1 MNKTGFIM
9 QLAERLNITE
19 EQAAMVDE
27 TVEAHPIIGRNSKL
41 AVIAEIKEKLGT
53 DDEAAKRIS
62 DTASELIASNIRNKL
77 LHPFGGNDED
87 K

>member
-1 MNKTGFIM
+1 M
-9 QLAERLNITE
+9 QLAEKLNITE
-19 EQAAMVDE
+19 EQAAQVDE
-27 TVEAHPIIGRNSKL
+27 IIETHPIIGKNSKL

-53 DDEAAKRIS
+53 DDETAKQIS

>member
-9 QLAERLNITE
+9 QLADRLNITE
-19 EQAAMVDE
+19 EQAAQVDE
-27 TVEAHPIIGRNSKL
+27 IIEAHYIVGRNSKL
-41 AVIAEIKEKLGT
+41 AVVAEIKEKLGT
-53 DDEAAKRIS
+53 DDETAKQIS

>member
-27 TVEAHPIIGRNSKL
+27 TVDAHPIIGRNSKL

>member
-1 MNKTGFIM
+1 M

-19 EQAAMVDE
+19 EQAALVDGI
-27 TVEAHPIIGRNSKL
+27 VEAHPIIGKNSKL

-53 DDEAAKRIS
+53 DDETAKQIS
-62 DTASELIASNIRNKL
+62 DTVSELIGSNIRNKL

>member
-9 QLAERLNITE
+9 QLADRLNITE
-19 EQAAMVDE
+19 EQAAQVDE
-27 TVEAHPIIGRNSKL
+27 IIEAHPIIGKNSKL
-41 AVIAEIKEKLGT
+41 AVVAEIKEKLNT
-53 DDEAAKRIS
+53 DDETAKQIS

>member
-9 QLAERLNITE
+9 QLADRLNITE
-19 EQAAMVDE
+19 EQAAQVDE
-27 TVEAHPIIGRNSKL
+27 IIEAHPIIGKNSKL
-41 AVIAEIKEKLGT
+41 AVVAEIKEKLGT
-53 DDEAAKRIS
+53 DDETAKQIS

>member
-1 MNKTGFIM
+1 M
-9 QLAERLNITE
+9 
-19 EQAAMVDE
+19 DE
-27 TVEAHPIIGRNSKL
+27 IIEAHHIVGRNSKL
-41 AVIAEIKEKLGT
+41 TVVAEIKEKLGT
-53 DDEAAKRIS
+53 DDETAKQIS

>member
-9 QLAERLNITE
+9 QLAEKLNITE
-19 EQAAMVDE
+19 EQAATVDE
-27 TVEAHPIIGRNSKL
+27 IVKAHHIVGKNSKH

-53 DDEAAKRIS
+53 DDETAKQIS

>member
-9 QLAERLNITE
+9 QLADRLNITE
-19 EQAAMVDE
+19 EQAAQEDE
-27 TVEAHPIIGRNSKL
+27 IIEDHHIVGRNSKL
-41 AVIAEIKEKLGT
+41 AGIAEINDKLGT
-53 DDEAAKRIS
+53 DDETAKQIS